1 MDLTV
6 MSLLVNGFVMGIVG
20 TLAMDL
26 WASLLHRF
34 FDQPKPNWSFVGCWV
49 GHMPKVFH
57 DDIAQAKPV
66 PMEAYIGLGFHYA
79 IGVAYGVLFAICAGA
94 QWFAVPNFLPLW
106 IFALLAISGGW
117 FLLFPGMGLGWAL
130 SKVDNPFRA
139 RAMGLVEHTVFAA
152 GMWIAAFLLV

>member
-1 MDLTV
+1 
-6 MSLLVNGFVMGIVG
+6 
-20 TLAMDL
+20 
-26 WASLLHRF
+26 
-34 FDQPKPNWSFVGCWV
+34 
-49 GHMPKVFH
+49 MPKVFH